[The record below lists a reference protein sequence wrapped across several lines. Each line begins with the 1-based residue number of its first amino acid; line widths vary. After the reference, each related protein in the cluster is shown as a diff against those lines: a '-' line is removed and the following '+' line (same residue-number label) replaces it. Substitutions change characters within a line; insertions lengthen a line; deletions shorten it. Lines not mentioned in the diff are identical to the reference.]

1 MTSLIIAL
9 GLAIVWLMLCGLVAE
24 FADHRGHSAI
34 LWYVVALLFTPL
46 LAYFIVGMLP
56 SAADLMPAG
65 YSRCATCGGAVP
77 AEAQRCPHCHADV
90 SAQRKREK
98 LAA

>member
-34 LWYVVALLFTPL
+34 LWYLVALLFTPL

-65 YSRCATCGGAVP
+65 CSRCAICGGTVP
-77 AEAQRCPHCHADV
+77 AEAQRCPYCHAD
-90 SAQRKREK
+90 AAGQPRKQK